1 MSWNPFKAVDR
12 VVDKG
17 SKVLHNARDEFKDTT
32 RAVRRTAS
40 SAANTVHREVGETS
54 QAVNRTAR
62 NVANTARQVNLSDIG
77 HTVLD
82 AAGFI
87 PVLGAAADMA
97 NAGWY
102 AAKGDWKNASLS
114 AVSAVPGV
122 GDAVAAVKIGA
133 KATGAVA
140 GAAAVSRLNKVSQ
153 AGSTPVR
160 RATSGSTPLRDERG
174 RFAPNPN
181 SPLTRESKH
190 KSVEYRRAQDQLKR
204 ETIDDHKAPTHM
216 RGWLKQERYHRGDD
230 PRRWRNPKGYDTG
243 HSDPNDNTRLRWET
257 SSQNRSRGGRF
268 GR

>member
-12 VVDKG
+12 ALDKG
-17 SKVLHNARDEFKDTT
+17 SNVLHNARNELKDTT

-40 SAANTVHREVGETS
+40 SAANT
-54 QAVNRTAR
+54 
-62 NVANTARQVNLSDIG
+62 ARQVNLSDVG

-87 PVLGAAADMA
+87 PVVGAAADMA

-140 GAAAVSRLNKVSQ
+140 GAAAVSRVNKVSQ

-160 RATSGSTPLRDERG
+160 RARSGSTPLRDERG
-174 RFAPNPN
+174 RFAPDPN
-181 SPLTRESKH
+181 SPLTRKSKH
-190 KSVEYRRAQDQLKR
+190 HGAEYRREQAQFKR
-204 ETIDDHKAPTHM
+204 KTIDDHKAPKHM